1 MWDFLP
7 PVWNG
12 TLREHYLLL
21 FSAAGGIA
29 VVCGLVGAWF
39 GARFGTRRVVQE
51 VLEVLPSGSQQELT
65 NQQLHRLSQAVDTMS
80 IEIERLSEGQRFTAK
95 LLTDRGAT
103 KLASSPADRPPGV
116 TTPH

>member
-1 MWDFLP
+1 MFEFLP

-51 VLEVLPSGSQQELT
+51 VLAVLPSSRQQEMT
-65 NQQLHRLSQAVDTMS
+65 NDQLRLLSQAVDTMS
-80 IEIERLSEGQRFTAK
+80 VEIERLSEGQRFTAK
-95 LLTDRGAT
+95 LLAERGAN
-103 KLASSPADRPPGV
+103 KLSGSPADRPPGV